1 MQKDRSNLRLFC
13 GSLLAML
20 IASPACRI
28 HAQTSYA
35 APAPEGQPSAQ
46 VADTVY
52 TTRLWGHTP
61 AEEAVSVTRHT
72 FTATMPVSDPAEM
85 DAAADRPRAVVLVTP
100 EDEVQAISATEL
112 IHFPNNAPVLFTEPS
127 GMPAVTQNELKRL
140 SPVGI
145 ARANGIQV
153 FLVGTAASAAVK
165 EQVAALGLKTK
176 VVTGSDKFDLAN
188 QIDKVYGEIQGGV
201 SGVPSMSGN
210 AVMDVF
216 VGSTDAADYMLPATS
231 WCAHMPSGILWVD
244 GQSDTL
250 PASTIEALKRR
261 MSKAMIYVMGGTQ
274 QVSDKLVK
282 ALSDYG
288 SVMRVTN
295 DDEIASNAP
304 RPISPVEVSV
314 AFARMWD
321 PVGMMGWNFV
331 GPGHGFT
338 VVNVKNWQGAVA
350 GAVMGGVGF
359 HAPILLTD
367 SAQHLSKPAA
377 TFLSTVEPNFTVTP
391 AEGPYNML
399 YMVGDYAAISWIEQV
414 EINASQEMANRH
426 DAPNGGLYVTPR

>member
-1 MQKDRSNLRLFC
+1 MQKHHSNLRIFC
-13 GSLLAML
+13 GSLLAILMTSSVCK
-20 IASPACRI
+20 IQ
-28 HAQTSYA
+28 AQTSYA
-35 APAPEGQPSAQ
+35 VPPPEGQPSTQ

-61 AEEAVSVTRHT
+61 TEEAVSVTRHT
-72 FTATMPVSDPAEM
+72 FTATIPISDPAEM
-85 DAAADRPRAVVLVTP
+85 DAAADRPRAVVLITP
-100 EDEVQAISATEL
+100 EDEVQGISSTEL
-112 IHFPNNAPVLFTEPS
+112 IHFPNNAPVLFTEAS
-127 GMPAVTQNELKRL
+127 GLSAVTQNELKRL

-165 EQVAALGLKTK
+165 DQVAALGLKAK
-176 VVTGSDKFDLAN
+176 VVTGTDQFDLAN

-210 AVMDVF
+210 AIMDVF
-216 VGSTDAADYMLPATS
+216 IGSTSAADYMLPATS

-244 GQSDTL
+244 GQSDNL
-250 PASTIEALKRR
+250 PAPTIEALKRR
-261 MSKAMIYVMGGTQ
+261 MGKAMIYIMGGPQ

-282 ALSDYG
+282 TLADYG

-338 VVNVKNWQGAVA
+338 VVNVKNWQGAGA

-367 SAQHLSKPAA
+367 SAEHLSKPAA

-399 YMVGDYAAISWIEQV
+399 YMVGDYSAISWIEQV